1 MKTNQE
7 ISRRNFL
14 ALGSMAALAGGAA
27 SLAACAPSNASS
39 DDDKKADEVSAE
51 VKPADETM
59 ECDIAIVGA
68 GGAGVW
74 AAVEAC
80 RAGKNVIVIEKG
92 QDVGVGN
99 GAIAGGPFMVGSKLQ
114 QDAGIDFSV
123 EEAFNHIMEYGH
135 WSTNAAAIKRAVEL
149 SGSTVDQFTEEFGVP
164 TGLRPDNYGAGH
176 ASVRC
181 NFQSDPK
188 DSKTQ
193 KKGVDRMG
201 PLQQWAESNGA
212 QFVFNTTGKTLIME
226 NGACTGVQC
235 EQESKI
241 IDVKAPAVIVCTGG
255 FLGNTDMMLERFGT
269 FVNPLGSVLSVGEGI
284 DMVQAAG
291 GQLSTQWGIAG
302 NEFSGSNQ
310 NAEGIWGKKNAAFA
324 IGIYGTMLVNNQGRR
339 FSNEGKFANLP
350 LALGGA
356 ISLVGGQYYAIVD
369 QAYIDGLNSGVDAW
383 TLCGSD
389 SENWRTGEMTLKDKP
404 LENVQA
410 DIDAAVEAGWVFKAD
425 SVEALAEAISAPELV
440 ETVET
445 YNAYCAEG
453 KDRAVLQARL
463 LPPARCGRPLLRHA
477 IRAFRMGNHRRH
489 SYERQASG
497 NRQQR
502 TPHQGSLCRR
512 RRQWHADER
521 TLLRLRRI
529 FPHVRIQRRPHGR
542 HVRSRG
548 YRSVRTTPSIHAG
561 FLLPLPRKKPSH
573 KQKRGRMHMRP
584 RFVRSV

>member
-1 MKTNQE
+1 MKANQG

-27 SLAACAPSNASS
+27 SLAACAPSKVSS
-39 DDDKKADEVSAE
+39 DDDKKANEPSAE

-68 GGAGVW
+68 GGAGIW

-92 QDVGVGN
+92 Q
-99 GAIAGGPFMVGSKLQ
+99 
-114 QDAGIDFSV
+114 V

-135 WSTNAAAIKRAVEL
+135 WSTNAAAIKKAVEL

-226 NGACTGVQC
+226 NGICTGVQC
-235 EQESKI
+235 EQESKV

-255 FLGNTDMMLERFGT
+255 FLGNTDMMQERFGT
-269 FVNPLGSVLSVGEGI
+269 FVNPLGSVLSIGEGI

-369 QAYIDGLNSGVDAW
+369 QAYVDGLNSGVDAW

-404 LENVQA
+404 LENVRT

-445 YNAYCAEG
+445 YNAYCSEG
-453 KDRAVLQARL
+453 KDEQFYKPACFLQPVAEGPFYAMQYEPSAWVTIGGIRTNDRLQAIDSKG
-463 LPPARCGRPLLRHA
+463 LPIKGLYVAGADNGTLMSAPYCD
-477 IRAFRMGNHRRH
+477 
-489 SYERQASG
+489 YEGYSLMCAYSG
-497 NRQQR
+497 
-502 TPHQGSLCRR
+502 
-512 RRQWHADER
+512 
-521 TLLRLRRI
+521 
-529 FPHVRIQRRPHGR
+529 
-542 HVRSRG
+542 
-548 YRSVRTTPSIHAG
+548 
-561 FLLPLPRKKPSH
+561 
-573 KQKRGRMHMRP
+573 GRMAGMYAAEDIEA
-584 RFVRSV
+584 

>member
-1 MKTNQE
+1 
-7 ISRRNFL
+7 
-14 ALGSMAALAGGAA
+14 
-27 SLAACAPSNASS
+27 
-39 DDDKKADEVSAE
+39 
-51 VKPADETM
+51 
-59 ECDIAIVGA
+59 
-68 GGAGVW
+68 
-74 AAVEAC
+74 
-80 RAGKNVIVIEKG
+80 
-92 QDVGVGN
+92 
-99 GAIAGGPFMVGSKLQ
+99 
-114 QDAGIDFSV
+114 
-123 EEAFNHIMEYGH
+123 
-135 WSTNAAAIKRAVEL
+135 
-149 SGSTVDQFTEEFGVP
+149 
-164 TGLRPDNYGAGH
+164 
-176 ASVRC
+176 
-181 NFQSDPK
+181 
-188 DSKTQ
+188 
-193 KKGVDRMG
+193 MG

-453 KDRAVLQARL
+453 KDEQFYKPACFLQPVAEGPFYAMQYEPSAWVTIGGIRTNDRLQAIDSKG
-463 LPPARCGRPLLRHA
+463 LPIKGLYVAGADNGTLMSAPYCD
-477 IRAFRMGNHRRH
+477 
-489 SYERQASG
+489 YEGYSLMCAYSG
-497 NRQQR
+497 
-502 TPHQGSLCRR
+502 
-512 RRQWHADER
+512 
-521 TLLRLRRI
+521 
-529 FPHVRIQRRPHGR
+529 
-542 HVRSRG
+542 
-548 YRSVRTTPSIHAG
+548 
-561 FLLPLPRKKPSH
+561 
-573 KQKRGRMHMRP
+573 GRMAGMYAAGDIEA
-584 RFVRSV
+584 